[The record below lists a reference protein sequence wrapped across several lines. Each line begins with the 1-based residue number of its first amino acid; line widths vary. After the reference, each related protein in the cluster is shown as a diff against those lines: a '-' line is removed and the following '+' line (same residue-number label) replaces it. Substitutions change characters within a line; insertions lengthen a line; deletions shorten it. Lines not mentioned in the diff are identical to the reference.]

1 MQEAVGEENA
11 RWHSQALT
19 VVHRDRRQCVLPGAL
34 PATAPIVQAAV
45 SVSKALNLPVSFAEG
60 STDSN
65 LPLSLGI
72 PALTIDS
79 GGRGEGAHTED
90 EMFDATDAW
99 KGTQRAVLLAV
110 VLAQP

>member
-1 MQEAVGEENA
+1 VSIETVGL
-11 RWHSQALT
+11 R
-19 VVHRDRRQCVLPGAL
+19 
-34 PATAPIVQAAV
+34 PAGRVPPTAPIVQAAV

-60 STDSN
+60 STDAN

-72 PALTIDS
+72 PALTIDA
-79 GGRGEGAHTED
+79 GGRGSGAHTEN

-99 KGTQRAVLLAV
+99 KGTQRAVLLSI